1 MLPWNWLA
9 PALFGWR
16 EIRFLQALGPLAV
29 TQVLFGGFRGRHG
42 PRSHGR
48 RTLDARW
55 NEMTP
60 KERDNSRRECNAARD
75 EAIRGIDDK
84 ESSRQSRDRRTAP

>member
-1 MLPWNWLA
+1 MLPWSWLA

-16 EIRFLQALGPLAV
+16 EIRFLQAPGPLAV
-29 TQVLFGGFRGRHG
+29 TQILFGGFRGRHG

-48 RTLDARW
+48 RTLGARW

-60 KERDNSRRECNAARD
+60 KEREQFQAGMQCCSG
-75 EAIRGIDDK
+75 RGK
-84 ESSRQSRDRRTAP
+84 PGNR